1 MALFNLM
8 VLFFTVLKFI
18 SCFMVDLEL
27 AKLSQVV
34 SSHFVGVA
42 IDSDVIRNRWM
53 TMDFSSEKMLTLA
66 RGLTPSYVR
75 VGGTDCDFLIFNM
88 TEDTTL
94 RFKPQAQYVVEGE
107 FGKTGTNFTMT
118 PEDLDK
124 LNLFT
129 QDVGWDLIFDFN
141 VFLRK
146 NGQWDPTNAI
156 ELLKYTVKQGYKPA
170 GYELGNEPN
179 SYYHNFH
186 FRIPGNLMSTYFK
199 TLQSALDSF
208 PKLGTPII
216 IGPDTTQM
224 KRKSARNYLT
234 LFLSSGGGKSVDVA
248 TFHHYYFDSK
258 TATVEQFYNPTI
270 LDSLTP
276 QVITA
281 VDICRQN
288 APGKQCW
295 LGETSSAY
303 GGGAYGLSDRYV
315 AGFLWL
321 DKLGLSA
328 LNGLQGVLRQSFYGG
343 NYALIDED
351 LNPNPDYWLTLLYKR
366 LVGGRVLSLGQQ
378 SNPNLRVYAHCTN
391 INSTMGYSKGDITVY
406 VINLSKDVI
415 TVNITG
421 IPVSTRHLYI
431 LSPGDDS
438 GLTSQYVKLNGEV
451 LMLPNDEQL
460 PTLKP
465 EIQQGNVLLQGY
477 NMGFIVIPGANK
489 HDCL

>member
-1 MALFNLM
+1 M
-8 VLFFTVLKFI
+8 VLFFTICKFV
-18 SCFMVDLEL
+18 SCLMVDLEF

-34 SSHFVGVA
+34 SSLFVGVT
-42 IDSDVIRNRWM
+42 IDSSVIRNRWM
-53 TMDFSSEKMLTLA
+53 TMDFSSQKMLTLA
-66 RGLTPSYVR
+66 RGLAPSYIR

-88 TEDTTL
+88 TEDRTL
-94 RFKPQAQYVVEGE
+94 RYKPQAQYVVEDE
-107 FGKTGTNFTMT
+107 LDKTGINFTMT
-118 PEDLDK
+118 PEDWDK

-129 QDVGWDLIFDFN
+129 QDVGWSLIFDFN

-146 NGQWDPTNAI
+146 NGQWDPTNAK
-156 ELLKYTVKQGYKPA
+156 ELLRYTVLKGYKPA

-179 SYYHNFH
+179 SFYHNFH
-186 FRIPGNLMSTYFK
+186 FRIPGDLMATYFK
-199 TLQSALDSF
+199 TLQSMLDSF
-208 PKLGTPII
+208 PQLGTPII
-216 IGPDTTQM
+216 IGPDTTQVQ
-224 KRKSARNYLT
+224 RKSAREYLT
-234 LFLSSGGGKSVDVA
+234 LFLSAGGGKSVDVA
-248 TFHHYYFDSK
+248 TFHHYYLDSK
-258 TATVEQFYNPTI
+258 TATVEQFHDPTI

-276 QVITA
+276 EIITA
-281 VDICRQN
+281 VNIVRQN

-303 GGGAYGLSDRYV
+303 GGGALGISDRYV

-328 LNGLQGVLRQSFYGG
+328 LHGLQGVLRQTFYGNRYG
-343 NYALIDED
+343 LIDVD

-366 LVGGRVLSLGQQ
+366 LVGGRVLSLGQE
-378 SNPNLRVYAHCTN
+378 SNPNLRVYAHCAN
-391 INSTMGYSKGDITVY
+391 NNSSMGYSKGDITVY
-406 VINLSKDVI
+406 VINLSNDVI

-438 GLTSQYVKLNGEV
+438 GLTSRYVKLNGEV
-451 LMLPNDEQL
+451 LMLPNDEEL

-465 EIQQGNVLLQGY
+465 KIQEGNVLLQGY
-477 NMGFIVIPGANK
+477 NMGFIVIPGARK